1 MENELRHRQ
10 EKKGYATMRVMYDV
24 TMAILILGMG
34 ALMLL
39 GNTLK
44 ITQIIQLDPVMR
56 YMFAGICFLYGG
68 FRLYRGI
75 RRDY

>member
-10 EKKGYATMRVMYDV
+10 EKKGYASMRVVYDI
-24 TMAILILGMG
+24 TMSILILGMG

-39 GNTLK
+39 GTTLK
-44 ITQIIQLDPVMR
+44 ITQISSLDPLMR

>member
-10 EKKGYATMRVMYDV
+10 EKKGYATMRVTYDIA
-24 TMAILILGMG
+24 MAILILGMG
-34 ALMLL
+34 VLMVL
-39 GNTLK
+39 GKTLK
-44 ITQIIQLDPVMR
+44 IAQITDLDPIMR